1 MRTNPEDRPQVTA
14 HIDAP
19 TRRWLDRYAKV
30 LKLKPSELVRLLI
43 RREQEIRWLEK
54 CIGLPDE
61 QISGQPPKPTAILTR
76 RKGVSRRKEA

>member
-54 CIGLPDE
+54 CIGLSDE
-61 QISGQPPKPTAILTR
+61 QINNRSPKPTAMITR
-76 RKGVSRRKEA
+76 RKGVSQRRRA